1 MIDARDQQKQ
11 ARVYGAFDFR
21 VWNNATT
28 TYDVVTD
35 TAARKKIGKEIS
47 PIYAVSSDDPP
58 IFIVHGDADMTVPVQ
73 QSQTFVA
80 KLKEAGVTNN
90 FIIKKGARHNADD
103 MKAELDQFVD
113 WFDKYLK

>member
-1 MIDARDQQKQ
+1 MINVRGPQIQ

-21 VWNNATT
+21 VLNNTT
-28 TYDVVTD
+28 AIYEPVTD
-35 TAARKKIGKEIS
+35 TTARNKIGKEIS

-58 IFIVHGDADMTVPVQ
+58 IFIIHGDADMTVPLQ

-90 FIIKKGARHNADD
+90 YIIKKGGRHNPDD
-103 MKAELDQFVD
+103 MKPEFDQFVD